1 MQLVNKALDK
11 KFSQKFFRFRLVVQ
25 GGFDLVGC
33 FFSFGLIWTWIGLA
47 VLEAWLAD
55 TKFEAEIKSS
65 AEIFTF
71 KY

>member
-1 MQLVNKALDK
+1 M
-11 KFSQKFFRFRLVVQ
+11 
-25 GGFDLVGC
+25 

-55 TKFEAEIKSS
+55 RKFEAETKSS